1 MSIHAWELV
10 MIWEASR
17 KRSGWRGEYSSFLRA
32 DPLELFLRPGP
43 TEGQQG
49 WHLICWKP
57 GDKTQPQSH
66 CVWSVWQWGWYQLVS
81 HQANIPVAWEGAGA
95 ARNRPLQAMLLLGWQ
110 DVKTIKMLAL
120 SLAPSFLPKIALL
133 YQPKSEELERSQI
146 IHSVHLLP
154 WWNHVNLDTIPELSV
169 GPVLPTCSLNCL
181 ASLLS
186 LCSNPLQYSCLENP
200 VIVEPVGLP
209 SMASHRVGHD

>member
-1 MSIHAWELV
+1 
-10 MIWEASR
+10 
-17 KRSGWRGEYSSFLRA
+17 
-32 DPLELFLRPGP
+32 
-43 TEGQQG
+43 
-49 WHLICWKP
+49 
-57 GDKTQPQSH
+57 
-66 CVWSVWQWGWYQLVS
+66 
-81 HQANIPVAWEGAGA
+81 
-95 ARNRPLQAMLLLGWQ
+95 MLLLGRQ

-133 YQPKSEELERSQI
+133 HEPKSEELERSQI

-186 LCSNPLQYSCLENP
+186 SCSTLKVQKQKPVLPGCEDRERNWGGSCTGHPLVVPAGAHTSTTCSGGKREIASQRTAR
-200 VIVEPVGLP
+200 EPP
-209 SMASHRVGHD
+209 NRNA